1 MQFSEQ
7 LKYFR
12 KQKGLSQVQLAHA
25 LSITQPAVANYE
37 SGSRMPSIKLLQK
50 MALIFDVS
58 MHELVSEDEI
68 AVDMQMLLRE
78 QSEILKVSPDTFYK
92 MQAEKLMVHL
102 LNGHLSDIV
111 HFIAML
117 HYYDITTIIICEHI
131 LKVVLYRIGAL
142 WASGEIDVFQ
152 EHFMTEAIHLGLQQL
167 YAKRQPYKEAGFTT
181 FVGVTAPQELHDM
194 GLRMMHHELMQ
205 AGWTTY
211 YLGTQTDTSE
221 VIAAVTK
228 WEPHVLGISC
238 TMPQHLSGVYEMI
251 HAIRLMPKGQQ
262 PLILVSGQALES
274 LMADEVKREADLYA
288 GSMEEAIY
296 KLSTLKRGI
305 YA

>member
-1 MQFSEQ
+1 MTFSEQ
-7 LKYFR
+7 LKYLR

-37 SGSRMPSIKLLQK
+37 SGARMPSIKLLQK
-50 MALIFDVS
+50 MALIFDIA
-58 MHELVSEDEI
+58 MHELVTEDEI
-68 AVDMQMLLRE
+68 AADMQMLHRE
-78 QSEILKVSPDTFYK
+78 QSKILKTNPDVFYSV
-92 MQAEKLMVHL
+92 QVEKLMIYL
-102 LNGHLSDIV
+102 LNGHLADIV

-117 HYYDITTIIICEHI
+117 HYYEITTAMICERI
-131 LKVVLYRIGAL
+131 LKVVLYRIGGL
-142 WASGEIDVFQ
+142 WANGEIDVFQ
-152 EHFMTEAIHLGLQQL
+152 EHFMTEAIHLGMQQL
-167 YAKRQPYKEAGFTT
+167 YAKRHPFKKAGFTT
-181 FVGVTAPQELHDM
+181 FIGVTAPQEMHDM

-211 YLGTQTDTSE
+211 YLGSQTAIAE
-221 VIAAVTK
+221 VVAAVTK

-238 TMPQHLSGVYEMI
+238 TMPQHLNGVHELI
-251 HAIRLMPKGQQ
+251 NAIRLMPNGLQ

-274 LMADEVKREADLYA
+274 LMADTVKKEADLYA
-288 GSMEEAIY
+288 ESMEEAIY